1 MICADTIFP
10 FYLLANCNHRPSQN
24 IFFLAKLAFAFSP
37 MIVLKYVL
45 RGPVVDLNPEMRGLP
60 LGSPLGGFGV
70 FALSPE
76 ICEPNQ

>member
-1 MICADTIFP
+1 
-10 FYLLANCNHRPSQN
+10 
-24 IFFLAKLAFAFSP
+24 